1 MKGDH
6 WPPPVP
12 AFRSPWPTQDTKA
25 SVILAAPCQPGR
37 QSTVAGCLFYRV
49 FVLPVLGMSTHSDT
63 GRKTG
68 GASIELVLPTAS
80 DGQSHLG
87 RPCSRSPVSSFNLST
102 ILHSNHH
109 GTYWFYHVLT
119 LAFSGTSFPPSPGG
133 GVPYN

>member
-1 MKGDH
+1 
-6 WPPPVP
+6 
-12 AFRSPWPTQDTKA
+12 
-25 SVILAAPCQPGR
+25 
-37 QSTVAGCLFYRV
+37 
-49 FVLPVLGMSTHSDT
+49 MSTHLDT

-109 GTYWFYHVLT
+109 GTYWFFIMFDTRFQWDLLSAIARWRGSVQLT
-119 LAFSGTSFPPSPGG
+119 CPPPSGG
-133 GVPYN
+133 GGGAVIHKDSCNTPIRHSLQENDLVLCLDSGLHTCQVCLLLAADTL